1 MSLKLI
7 DQLKKQCIQQPVV
20 AADVDAPVLTSSRL
34 LQEVTLEEPIRY
46 GVGDLVEK
54 WLHDLLCLDVNKVTH
69 NVPRIL
75 E

>member
-7 DQLKKQCIQQPVV
+7 DQLKKQCVQQPA
-20 AADVDAPVLTSSRL
+20 AADVDSPVLTSSRL

-69 NVPRIL
+69 TIPCIL